1 LGNFDSA
8 NRFFER
14 DYAEK
19 YNAAGYKTAFFDLI
33 HSLHIG
39 KQQWEK
45 EGQNAYM
52 LNSVSQGVSSN

>member
-1 LGNFDSA
+1 LGNYNSA
-8 NRFFER
+8 NVFFER

-19 YNAAGYKTAFFDLI
+19 YNAAGYKTAFFDSI
-33 HSLHIG
+33 YSLHIG

-52 LNSVSQGVSSN
+52 LNSISQGI